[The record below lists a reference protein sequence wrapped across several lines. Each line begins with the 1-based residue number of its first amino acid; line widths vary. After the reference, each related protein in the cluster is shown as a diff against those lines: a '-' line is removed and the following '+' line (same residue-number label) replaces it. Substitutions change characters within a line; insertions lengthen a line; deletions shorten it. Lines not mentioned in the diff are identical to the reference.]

1 MKKILIGGV
10 YYGEHNIGDE
20 GLLFSIIRSFEP
32 YAEINVL
39 TNGSEWIDNVFPK
52 ANRYP
57 IRLNYIKPSCGLYTI
72 PRSKVITNWFKIRK
86 EIDFYRQY
94 DLYICGGATILS
106 DCPYYSLRTV
116 LLAEKAGVPVIL
128 WGVGMA
134 EISDENTKKFIVDVL
149 NRKGVKKVFVRDEYV
164 QKRLWELGVEKN
176 KVDVSYDP
184 AIMLEGTNFDM
195 AKFMNDDSLKWYRQ
209 SDCNVVVSVSG
220 ESDIADK
227 TPVNKIAD
235 EIIAIKQ
242 KYNANI
248 ILVPTGCGKQC
259 KDTEMLKT
267 LGSMVGTKN
276 VTVIEKEFQPEELV
290 EFLKNVKL
298 VISSRLH
305 MNIFAACAGVPSVG
319 LVRNLKIVDFA
330 SKFNLPYLYFDN
342 MSKNDIVKKSDEV
355 MDNYRNITSSMAT
368 IRTGMRQKY
377 TESTEQ
383 VKQMLHEK

>member
-1 MKKILIGGV
+1 MKKVLIGGV

-20 GLLFSIIRSFEP
+20 GLLFSIIRSFESN
-32 YAEINVL
+32 AEIDVL
-39 TNGSEWIDNVFPK
+39 THGSQWIDKAFPK
-52 ANRYP
+52 VNRVP
-57 IRLNYIKPSCGLYTI
+57 IRMNYTKPFFGLYTI
-72 PRSKVITNWFKIRK
+72 PRSKVISNSLRLRK

-116 LLAEKAGVPVIL
+116 LLAEKAGTPVIL

-134 EISDENTKKFIVDVL
+134 EIADEKTKKFIVNVL

-164 QKRLWELGVEKN
+164 QKRLLELGVEKN

-184 AIMLEGTNFDM
+184 AIMLEGTSFDITQ
-195 AKFMNDDSLKWYRQ
+195 FMNDDSIRWYRQ
-209 SDCNVVVSVSG
+209 SDCNIVVSVSG
-220 ESDIADK
+220 ESDIATK
-227 TPVNKIAD
+227 TPVTQIAN
-235 EIIAIKQ
+235 EIIAVKK

-267 LGSMVGTKN
+267 LGNMIGTEN
-276 VTVIEKEFQPEELV
+276 VTVIEKEFQPQELV
-290 EFLKNVKL
+290 EFLKKIKL

-305 MNIFAACAGVPSVG
+305 MNIFAACAGVPSIG

-330 SKFNLPYLYFDN
+330 SKFNLPYIYFEN
-342 MSKNDIVKKSDEV
+342 MQQGSIAEKADEV
-355 MDNYRNITSSMAT
+355 MENYRNIVSVIAAT
-368 IRTGMRQKY
+368 RSDMCQKY
-377 TESTEQ
+377 TASTGL
-383 VKQMLHEK
+383 VKKC